1 MRSYFAALFAALLLP
16 LAAHAQQPGMR
27 AQVLIVESLPAFERW
42 AQTPPPPGSTYPAS
56 LREVPVGKPVH
67 FPIVVSG
74 LRPGARE
81 LNVVA
86 DIEFFAPNGN
96 SLGVIQQCCR
106 FSAPA
111 NSDTR
116 MAVLGNAATLVFAAN
131 DMRGTYTVAV
141 SATDGASTVT
151 ARETFRFGPAEAQP
165 TKAVA
170 PPAPVTPPAASPPKA
185 ARTPPPAAPAPSRP
199 APPSPVEMPSS
210 AAEAPKLRMGT
221 PPENNPGRD
230 GDRRDCL
237 ALPTPAEIIKCA
249 EKKK

>member
-1 MRSYFAALFAALLLP
+1 MIRSYFAALLAALLLP
-16 LAAHAQQPGMR
+16 FAALAQQSGMR

-42 AQTPPPPGSTYPAS
+42 AQTPPPPGSTYPGI

-81 LNVVA
+81 LNIVA

-165 TKAVA
+165 AKAA
-170 PPAPVTPPAASPPKA
+170 TPPAPVTPPPAVAPPKA
-185 ARTPPPAAPAPSRP
+185 ARARPPA
-199 APPSPVEMPSS
+199 EMPSS

-221 PPENNPGRD
+221 PPEQNPGRD
-230 GDRRDCL
+230 GDKRDCL
-237 ALPTPAEIIKCA
+237 SLPTPAEIIKCA